1 MAIGG
6 LTEPFAQQ
14 RSKFIAEHPRIPDE
28 SSNRRGKIEKSA
40 TGRCS
45 KTLLLWSWL
54 GARPKTEIPILA
66 LVFKEISYL
75 LITFEDTGEVRRGSP
90 VNMVGCI
97 YAPY

>member
-1 MAIGG
+1 MKVRIEEEKLRRVQPEGAAKLFCYG
-6 LTEPFAQQ
+6 L
-14 RSKFIAEHPRIPDE
+14 
-28 SSNRRGKIEKSA
+28 G
-40 TGRCS
+40 
-45 KTLLLWSWL
+45 L